1 MSLILKKAYFSK
13 PVYIFVYWV
22 FVIQIF
28 AIAPVL
34 HAQQAQDNDTIRK
47 CYTDYMTRLLKDKF
61 PATHLRSKT
70 TDSTDHGAF
79 YIIPVVVHVIHK
91 NGVENISDDLIRSQI
106 EVLNEDFGHYGGS
119 NTDPRGADTRIR
131 FCLAKIDPFGN
142 PTTGINRIYSDYTD
156 LISDNELLT
165 KELSIWDPHKYMNFW
180 IVRTIDASSTIQAY
194 SFMPRNSGG
203 PAYSGDGIVV
213 LYKYF
218 GRGGNFTTFY
228 NLGKTAVHE
237 AGHYFDLLHT
247 WGRDEPGYGGCDD
260 DDGID
265 DTPVCSLEY
274 YSSPLYKCFHPIQCG
289 NVRMI
294 ENYLDYSL
302 DACMTLFTPGQA
314 NKMIS
319 TLQDYRSE
327 LVHPQNVFACGCGS
341 IYDSLNN
348 RIRIKLYP
356 TLVNDKRIFLEIEN
370 KGWLPLTINIFDLYG
385 RLLYTKGYEK
395 ISASTIEIP
404 FSLFNGVIRPGVY
417 ILRGSYAGSFQRIF
431 IVAAP

>member
-1 MSLILKKAYFSK
+1 
-13 PVYIFVYWV
+13 
-22 FVIQIF
+22 
-28 AIAPVL
+28 
-34 HAQQAQDNDTIRK
+34 
-47 CYTDYMTRLLKDKF
+47 
-61 PATHLRSKT
+61 
-70 TDSTDHGAF
+70 
-79 YIIPVVVHVIHK
+79 
-91 NGVENISDDLIRSQI
+91 
-106 EVLNEDFGHYGGS
+106 
-119 NTDPRGADTRIR
+119 
-131 FCLAKIDPFGN
+131 
-142 PTTGINRIYSDYTD
+142 
-156 LISDNELLT
+156 
-165 KELSIWDPHKYMNFW
+165 
-180 IVRTIDASSTIQAY
+180 
-194 SFMPRNSGG
+194 
-203 PAYSGDGIVV
+203 
-213 LYKYF
+213 
-218 GRGGNFTTFY
+218 
-228 NLGKTAVHE
+228 
-237 AGHYFDLLHT
+237 
-247 WGRDEPGYGGCDD
+247 
-260 DDGID
+260 
-265 DTPVCSLEY
+265 
-274 YSSPLYKCFHPIQCG
+274 
-289 NVRMI
+289 MI